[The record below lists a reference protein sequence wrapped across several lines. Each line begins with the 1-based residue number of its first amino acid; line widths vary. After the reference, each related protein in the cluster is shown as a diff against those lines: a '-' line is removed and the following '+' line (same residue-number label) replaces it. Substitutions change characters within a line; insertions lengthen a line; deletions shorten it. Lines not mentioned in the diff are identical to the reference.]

1 VLGPVRSLY
10 ALRPGAPVP
19 LLLAAVS
26 VTAMFGATPFLI
38 PVIAE
43 RYGVTDGFAAAISV
57 VQVGVFALVT
67 LTFPRWLAPSGS
79 LFRLAG
85 VVFLVANVVSA
96 GLSDFSILLVTRGVA
111 GGAAGV
117 LTWIT
122 WADAMRTPRSLAAI
136 SSVGPLTALVAAPVL
151 AGLAQLGDRAVYLAL
166 ALVSVPV
173 ALLTLHDAAVKPGK
187 RQVSGSR
194 SNRILLFA
202 LFLLTLFG
210 TSMFVFEAV
219 AARDLLGLSPVAA
232 SLGFSLNAAGGLLGA
247 RLASRHR
254 RPGWWVASI
263 GPAVF
268 LSVAGGH
275 PAFFFIGMAWW
286 GFSFWMGVPGV
297 LQMLADRSNEPG
309 ERAGDSQGYM
319 AIGRTIGPAIGGAFV
334 DASSFV
340 SLAAVAAI
348 GITVSGGIVMAVEE
362 GRDNLPPTAP
372 PTRARPGSDRPPG

>member
-1 VLGPVRSLY
+1 
-10 ALRPGAPVP
+10 VP

-67 LTFPRWLAPSGS
+67 LTFPRWLAPSGV

-85 VVFLVANVVSA
+85 IVFFVANVASA
-96 GLSDFSILLVTRGVA
+96 GLSDFSMLLVSRGVA

-117 LTWIT
+117 LTWIA

-136 SSVGPLTALVAAPVL
+136 ASAGPLTALLAAPVL
-151 AGLAQLGDRAVYLAL
+151 AGLAQFGDRAVYLAL
-166 ALVSVPV
+166 ALVSVP
-173 ALLTLHDAAVKPGK
+173 AMLLTFHDTAVKPEE
-187 RQVSGSR
+187 RRVSGSR
-194 SNRILLFA
+194 SNRVLLFA
-202 LFLLTLFG
+202 LFSLTLFA
-210 TSMFVFEAV
+210 TTLFVFEAV

-247 RLASRHR
+247 RLASRYR

-263 GPAVF
+263 GPAAF

-275 PAFFFIGMAWW
+275 PAFYFLSMAWW
-286 GFSFWMGVPGV
+286 GFSYWIGVPGV

-309 ERAGDSQGYM
+309 ERAGDAQGYM
-319 AIGRTIGPAIGGAFV
+319 AIGRTIGPAVGGAFV
-334 DASSFV
+334 DASAFLLLSV
-340 SLAAVAAI
+340 VAAI
-348 GITVSGGIVMAVEE
+348 GMAASGGIVIAVQE
-362 GRDNLPPTAP
+362 GREGLPPTAP
-372 PTRARPGSDRPPG
+372 QGPARAGSDQPPNVAEQ